1 MTKHNVCTTRS
12 FLYLSISHP
21 SFTQDGKEKTRVMN
35 NYMSVGFDAKIA
47 LQFHE
52 AREANPKL
60 FFSRGANKVWYAKW
74 GTQSMIKQSIIRCE
88 RNRERIV

>member
-1 MTKHNVCTTRS
+1 
-12 FLYLSISHP
+12 
-21 SFTQDGKEKTRVMN
+21 MN

-60 FFSRGANKVWYAKW
+60 FFSRGANKVWYMKW
-74 GTQSMIKQSIIRCE
+74 GTESMIKQTIIRCACSLY
-88 RNRERIV
+88 N